1 MKPLINFNE
10 ITKASLLVNDLL
22 SDFDASEYKQ
32 RTISISTMT
41 KKILAEM
48 IKRDTKDK
56 ELKKLAYRLEPS
68 FFDEIFDNFLTISDK
83 EQQKFIEIL
92 SVYKKRIFKNSIF
105 QNILINYNH
114 ANTKKMTYL
123 FSDLFKPSIL
133 KLPYL
138 DFINIIESPSIIYTY
153 YQRSKKKGMFSFT
166 QQIEPTCESPLS
178 INLLKSLINQ
188 SCRIEYLSSE
198 NELLY
203 NFLVNHFTDEEG
215 ANYGLHYLKI
225 FDTKSYDP
233 KIIAYIIKCK
243 NNIEYKYRELA
254 NELDLLLYKIY
265 EYSLVYDDYKEI
277 ADELA
282 MTLTNK
288 IISEAFGDDERSLF
302 WKQYTKFI
310 TEPILFVKS
319 PITMF
324 MMKFQSVG
332 IIEYIDIGNAT
343 YLYDNDSYHR
353 IKNKLLSSARNDK
366 NILNIQSHLRTTGLK
381 EITKVGF
388 TRYTHRGSWKA
399 QFQSDM
405 RRKYNLHVSRQL

>member
-32 RTISISTMT
+32 KSISNSTMT

-48 IKRDTKDK
+48 IKRDTKEK
-56 ELKKLAYRLEPS
+56 ELKKLAYKLEPS

-114 ANTKKMTYL
+114 ANTKKMAYL
-123 FSDLFKPSIL
+123 FTDLFKPSIL

-215 ANYGLHYLKI
+215 ANYGLHYLRI

-282 MTLTNK
+282 MTPDFR
-288 IISEAFGDDERSLF
+288 IFF
-302 WKQYTKFI
+302 KQT
-310 TEPILFVKS
+310 P
-319 PITMF
+319 
-324 MMKFQSVG
+324 
-332 IIEYIDIGNAT
+332 
-343 YLYDNDSYHR
+343 
-353 IKNKLLSSARNDK
+353 
-366 NILNIQSHLRTTGLK
+366 
-381 EITKVGF
+381 
-388 TRYTHRGSWKA
+388 
-399 QFQSDM
+399 
-405 RRKYNLHVSRQL
+405 